1 MVRAPGLAGVPA
13 RTLPSAPGPLHR
25 LPRQHRQGDSAG
37 PASERLHPVPPHG
50 RGTEG
55 SRGWCHRWRGVR
67 GAMDRLTDQDPRAP
81 PHPILHPRGPSSC
94 WDAGGRYPQREGGA
108 TRRGQGAPWG
118 EGAETVP
125 PGCQGRRVP
134 TGWNVVRAG
143 GEGHSRRPA
152 PTLKAPLTGSLVFDE
167 EQLKPLFEGVL
178 VDVELHLDPGGRA
191 GRSGPGASGGSSPK
205 PPTRRAP
212 PCCQGQGQRCHLG
225 QKALGATS
233 PHAPSGPAH
242 RLPPSQCPGTSRP
255 RRGVCSQAPSLGCHG
270 SHQDHMWP
278 VWPLAQNMPRH

>member
-1 MVRAPGLAGVPA
+1 MEGTRSGRVG
-13 RTLPSAPGPLHR
+13 
-25 LPRQHRQGDSAG
+25 
-37 PASERLHPVPPHG
+37 PHG
-50 RGTEG
+50 GAREPLGVKGPRRCHPAARGGGSPQGGTWCGPEVRGT
-55 SRGWCHRWRGVR
+55 
-67 GAMDRLTDQDPRAP
+67 
-81 PHPILHPRGPSSC
+81 
-94 WDAGGRYPQREGGA
+94 
-108 TRRGQGAPWG
+108 
-118 EGAETVP
+118 
-125 PGCQGRRVP
+125 
-134 TGWNVVRAG
+134 
-143 GEGHSRRPA
+143 PA
-152 PTLKAPLTGSLVFDE
+152 ALPPTLKAPLTGSLVFDE